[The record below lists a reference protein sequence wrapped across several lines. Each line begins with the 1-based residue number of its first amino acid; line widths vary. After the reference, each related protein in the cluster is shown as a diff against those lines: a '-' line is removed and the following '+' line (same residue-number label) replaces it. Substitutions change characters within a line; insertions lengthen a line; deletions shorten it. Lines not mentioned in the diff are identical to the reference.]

1 MEEECPKYGCHLVT
15 DNPPKD
21 DHSDTV
27 KRENLYSGSWD
38 NTHVFTDMGVVL
50 SVQNIGFLKANHILA
65 SWSAVAR
72 GSIQVGSLTE
82 LRQAV
87 NWRGSTQSV

>member
-1 MEEECPKYGCHLVT
+1 MWKKNVPNMDAILLQIT
-15 DNPPKD
+15 PPPKD

-82 LRQAV
+82 LR
-87 NWRGSTQSV
+87 